1 MNVLTWIAAFVTGF
15 LASLGTG
22 GGMVLIIWLTAVMG
36 VPQLEAQGVNLVFFL
51 PVAAYSVFMHRKN
64 GLADIKSLVPAMIS
78 GSVSAA
84 AGALAA
90 HFAGSERLGKLFGIF
105 IIAVGIKVLFST
117 KNERS
122 G

>member
-36 VPQLEAQGVNLVFFL
+36 MPQLEAQGINLMFFL
-51 PVAAYSVFMHRKN
+51 PIAAFSVYMHRKN
-64 GLADIKSLVPAMIS
+64 GIADIKELLPAMIP
-78 GSVSAA
+78 GAVFAA
-84 AGALAA
+84 VGAMAA
-90 HFAGSERLGKLFGIF
+90 HFAGSLRLGKLFGLF
-105 IIAVGIKVLFST
+105 LIAVGIKVLFSA
-117 KNERS
+117 KSERK

>member
-36 VPQLEAQGVNLVFFL
+36 MPQLEAQGINLMFFL
-51 PVAAYSVFMHRKN
+51 PIAAFSVFMHRKN
-64 GLADIKSLVPAMIS
+64 GLADIKSLLPAMIS
-78 GSVSAA
+78 GSVFAA

-90 HFAGSERLGKLFGIF
+90 HFAGSVRLGKLFGLF
-105 IIAVGIKVLFST
+105 LIAVGIKVLFSA
-117 KNERS
+117 KSKRK